1 MWKDIKKPLKNT
13 SPDYRFRPPE
23 EKELESKKR
32 VIIAI
37 LLLVISACL
46 VTAGV
51 TRGEVFVV
59 FTKAVH
65 ICLECIGLG

>member
-1 MWKDIKKPLKNT
+1 MLFTGSKK
-13 SPDYRFRPPE
+13 
-23 EKELESKKR
+23 LESKKR
-32 VIIAI
+32 VLIAI
-37 LLLVISACL
+37 LLLVISVCL

-51 TRGEVFVV
+51 TRGEVFTV